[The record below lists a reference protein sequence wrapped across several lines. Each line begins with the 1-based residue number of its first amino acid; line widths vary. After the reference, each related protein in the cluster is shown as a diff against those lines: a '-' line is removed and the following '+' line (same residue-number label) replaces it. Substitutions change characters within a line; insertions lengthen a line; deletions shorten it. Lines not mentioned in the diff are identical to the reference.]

1 MSTTTAARPTASA
14 PVTADRIFEIK
25 TELGEQAV
33 TVHRFHCRQ
42 ELGRLTEVELE
53 LLSTKNDLSFDKVL
67 GTNGTVKLELAPGK
81 VRYFNGFITRFSHT
95 GFTVGR
101 FHQYRCSMRTWN
113 WLMTRTADCRIFQ
126 NKSVPDIIK
135 EIFKK
140 YPDAKFEEK
149 LSGKYQPREY
159 CVQYRETD
167 FNFVSRLMETEG
179 IYYYFKHEEGKNT
192 MVLSDSAS
200 AHEPAMGFEETSFVA
215 GDRSALGGAC
225 VTSWDCTREVQSGR
239 YVLTDYDFTKPKA
252 DLLASQK
259 LKREHQQAEGEV
271 FDYPGEYLDADHGK
285 QYARTRI
292 EELQWRHEVAHVKA
306 TARGLCTGS
315 TFKLKGHPRTD
326 QNREYL
332 ILSEDLQGEN
342 NILESGASS
351 SAWCEVSL
359 SALSSK
365 EVFRPARL
373 TPHPFVQGP
382 QTAVVVGP
390 SGEEIWTDKYGRVK
404 VQFHWDRYGK
414 RDENSSCWVRVSHPW
429 AGSNWG
435 MVAIPRIG
443 QEVIVD
449 FLEGDPDQP
458 MITGRVYNADQMPP
472 YDLPANATQSGVK
485 SRSSKGGAG
494 ANANEIRMEDKK
506 GSEQLLIHAEKN
518 QDIEVENDE
527 THWVGH
533 DRKKTIDNDETTLV
547 KHDRTETVNNNEKI
561 TIGVNRT
568 EDVGANE
575 TIGIGS
581 NRSVTVGAS
590 ETKKVALQRTHLVGV
605 NETIGVGAAQEIGI
619 GAFQAIA
626 VGAYQTLNVGAYQT
640 NNIGANQST
649 TVGAN
654 QSNTIGS
661 NQTTN
666 VSADRTISAGGN
678 LSTTVGKDESR
689 SVAGGRTTSVGKD
702 DALTVSKNLT
712 ISAGESVT
720 ITTGSASIS
729 MKKDGTIVIKGKDIT
744 IDGSGKINVKAG
756 GDIVMKG
763 SKILQN

>member
-1 MSTTTAARPTASA
+1 
-14 PVTADRIFEIK
+14 VTIDRIFEIK
-25 TELGEQAV
+25 TDLGDQAV

-53 LLSTKNDLSFDKVL
+53 LLSTKNDLNFDKVL
-67 GTNGTVKLELAPGK
+67 GTNSTVKLELAPNK
-81 VRYFNGFITRFSHT
+81 VRYFNGIVTRFSHT

-101 FHQYRCSMRTWN
+101 YHQYRCSVRTWN

-126 NKSVPDIIK
+126 NKTVPDIIK

-167 FNFVSRLMETEG
+167 FNFVNRLMETEG
-179 IYYYFKHEEGKNT
+179 IYYYFKHEDGKHT
-192 MVLSDSAS
+192 MVLADSPS
-200 AHEPAMGFEETSFVA
+200 AHEPAAGFEETAFIA
-215 GDRSALGGAC
+215 GDRSALAGAAC
-225 VTSWDCTREVQSGR
+225 VTSWDCTKEVRTGR

-252 DLLASQK
+252 DLSASQK
-259 LKREHQQAEGEV
+259 LKREHAQAEFEV
-271 FDYPGEYLDADHGK
+271 FDYPGEYVDGDVGK
-285 QYARTRI
+285 QYARTRM
-292 EELQWRHEVAHVKA
+292 EELQWQHEVAHVKA

-315 TFKLKGHPRTD
+315 TFKLKGHPRGE

-332 ILSEDLQGEN
+332 ILSEDVQGEN
-342 NILESGASS
+342 NILESGHSS
-351 SAWCEVSL
+351 PAWCEASL

-365 EVFRPARL
+365 EVFRPVRL

-443 QEVIVD
+443 QEVVVD

-458 MITGRVYNADQMPP
+458 LITGRVYNADQMPP

-533 DRKKTIDNDETTLV
+533 DRTKTIDHDETSHI
-547 KHDRTETVNNNEKI
+547 KHDRTETVDNNEKI
-561 TIGVNRT
+561 TIGVDRT
-568 EDVGANE
+568 ENVGSNETITIGSHRSVTVGATETKTVALQRTHMVGANE
-575 TIGIGS
+575 TIG
-581 NRSVTVGAS
+581 VG
-590 ETKKVALQRTHLVGV
+590 G
-605 NETIGVGAAQEIGI
+605 AQEIGI

-626 VGAYQTLNVGAYQT
+626 VGAYQTTNVGAYQT
-640 NNIGANQST
+640 NNIGAKQST
-649 TVGAN
+649 TVGADQANSIGAN
-654 QSNTIGS
+654 QTTTVGS

-666 VSADRTISAGGN
+666 VSADRTITAGGN
-678 LSTTVGKDESR
+678 LSTSVSKDESR
-689 SVAGGRTTSVGKD
+689 SVTGGRTTSVGKD

-712 ISAGESVT
+712 ISAGDAIT
-720 ITTGSASIS
+720 ITTGDASIS

-744 IDGSGKINVKAG
+744 VDGSGKINVKAG